1 MIKLIASDIDGTLVP
16 DGSDQINPEIFQVI
30 TRLKSQGIYFA
41 AASGRQWKSI
51 ERLFWPI
58 RDQIFY
64 IAENGAYVGAR
75 GRELFAFPMKL
86 SQVRAIVKQ
95 VRALGTCEIML
106 SGKNVIYIESKD
118 QAFIDYLIHGYHNE
132 VEQVK
137 DLLLVDAEI
146 VKVSI
151 YHGGYRAFEEAGV
164 VMLPR
169 WGDKLKVVTAGRE
182 WLDIMEKPVNKGAAL
197 KEIQESLG
205 IFPEETMVFGDN
217 LNDMEML
224 RQAKYSYAIGNA
236 RDEVKEAAGYL
247 ADTNINDGV
256 LKVIRTL
263 LR

>member
-30 TRLKSQGIYFA
+30 TRLKNQGIYFA

-86 SQVRAIVKQ
+86 CDVRAIVKQ

-132 VEQVK
+132 VEQVR

-151 YHGGYRAFEEAGV
+151 YHGGYRAFEEAGA
-164 VMLPR
+164 VMLPQ